1 MSEEN
6 KKEEEKE
13 SKKES
18 KKEEESKGE
27 KEEEVKKVEKKRAV
41 KKEEKPVPAKEPKA
55 KEKKEVKVP
64 KKFKKLVE
72 EIEQM
77 SVIDLSELVKVLE
90 ERFGVSASASTI
102 VTAAPGITAE
112 EDKKENVKS
121 SFDVVIT
128 GVGEKK
134 IEVIKALR
142 DITGGGLKDSKDIA
156 DKTVHEPQ
164 VIKEGTGK
172 EDAEEIKKKLEE
184 AGASVE
190 LK

>member
-6 KKEEEKE
+6 KKEEEKTPE
-13 SKKES
+13 KETTKEEPKKEEVKKTD
-18 KKEEESKGE
+18 KKEEEKTASI
-27 KEEEVKKVEKKRAV
+27 
-41 KKEEKPVPAKEPKA
+41 KEPKTE
-55 KEKKEVKVP
+55 EKKEIEVP

-77 SVIDLSELVKVLE
+77 SVIDLSELVKILE
-90 ERFGVSASASTI
+90 EKFGVSASAST
-102 VTAAPGITAE
+102 VVAAPEMASE
-112 EDKKENVKS
+112 EGDGESAKS
-121 SFDVVIT
+121 SFDIVIT

-142 DITGGGLKDSKDIA
+142 DITGKGLKDSKDLA
-156 DKTVHEPQ
+156 DKVVHEPQ
-164 VIKEGTGK
+164 TIKEGAGK
-172 EDAEEIKKKLEE
+172 EDAEEVKKKLEE